1 LQQTL
6 GVSQPITM
14 LVSVTTRFDIPTVE
28 RIVEKLEQIRDGV
41 IASQSDDDAHEVEAI
56 VRVYLLPLE

>member
-1 LQQTL
+1 
-6 GVSQPITM
+6 M